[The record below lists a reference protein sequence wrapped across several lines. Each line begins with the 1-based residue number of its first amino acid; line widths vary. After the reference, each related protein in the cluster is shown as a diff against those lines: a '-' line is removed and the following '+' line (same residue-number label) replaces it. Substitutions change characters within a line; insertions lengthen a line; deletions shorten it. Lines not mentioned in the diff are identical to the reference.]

1 MVLTELLNA
10 LSNRGEYLRQVAI
23 DIVETLRAAA
33 NIEIIP
39 QSSQQFEKAMKFY
52 QQRLDKGYS
61 LTDCAS
67 MLVMKE
73 ESVWEIMTYDRHF
86 IQEGFNALLRD
97 D

>member
-10 LSNRGEYLRQVAI
+10 FSNRGEYLRQVAI
-23 DIVETLRAAA
+23 EIVRALRADP

-39 QSSQQFEKAMKFY
+39 QTADQFEKAMKFY

-73 ESVWEIMTYDRHF
+73 RGLWEIMTYDRHF
-86 IQEGFNALLRD
+86 AQEGFNALLRD
-97 D
+97 N